1 MKMLYK
7 NILWVSL
14 FFLVTACT
22 SNAQPH
28 SGGESLAEQDTAE
41 YKLSMLIVGDLMQH
55 QGQIDAA
62 RDTDGIYRYEET
74 FRYVRD
80 EIISVDLAIANFEV
94 TLGGKPYQGYPR
106 FSAPDEYLQASIDA
120 GFDVLLTANNHCL
133 DTRKKGLERTIDMMD
148 SVHIPHL
155 GTYKNRE
162 EREKNYPFLIEKNG
176 FRIVL
181 LNFTYGTNG
190 IEVEEPNV
198 VNYMDTAEI
207 ASDILKAK
215 AMHPDILIAI
225 PHWGIEYVLLPNQQQ
240 KQMASWLLEK
250 GVDHVIGGH
259 PHVLQPMELRNK
271 EKNGGNVVVYSLGN
285 YVSNMSKTNTDG
297 GAMLHLDF
305 VKRGD
310 TVTLENCSY
319 SLVWV
324 SRPVISGH
332 KNFRIYPIQVADSM
346 LNASERA
353 KRDLFKNNMKE
364 LLDKYN
370 KDVPELKPVPQ
381 VIGWKEKSI
390 YDLYQ
395 EVHSVSLQLPYM
407 QISSWDGVTFLG
419 E

>member
-7 NILWVSL
+7 NMLWASL
-14 FFLVTACT
+14 FFLVSACT
-22 SNAQPH
+22 SHAQPH
-28 SGGESLAEQDTAE
+28 SGGELLVEQDTAE

-80 EIISVDLAIANFEV
+80 EIISADLAIANFEV

-133 DTRKKGLERTIDMMD
+133 DTRQKGLERTINMMD
-148 SVHIPHL
+148 SLHIPHL
-155 GTYKNRE
+155 GTYKNQE
-162 EREKNYPFLIEKNG
+162 ERNNNYPFLIEKNG

-207 ASDILKAK
+207 AQDIVKAK

-324 SRPVISGH
+324 SRPAISGH

>member
-240 KQMASWLLEK
+240 KQMAFWLLEK

-346 LNASERA
+346 LNTSERA

>member
-1 MKMLYK
+1 MLYK
-7 NILWVSL
+7 NILWASL
-14 FFLVTACT
+14 FFLVSACT
-22 SNAQPH
+22 SHAQPH

-80 EIISVDLAIANFEV
+80 EISSADLAIANFEV
-94 TLGGKPYQGYPR
+94 TLGGRPYQGYPR
-106 FSAPDEYLQASIDA
+106 FSAPDEYLLASIDA

-133 DTRKKGLERTIDMMD
+133 DTRQKGLERTIDMMD

-240 KQMASWLLEK
+240 KQMAAWLLEK

-271 EKNGGNVVVYSLGN
+271 EINGGNVVVYSLGN

-297 GAMLHLDF
+297 GAMLHMNF

-310 TVTLENCSY
+310 TVTLEDCSY

-324 SRPVISGH
+324 SRPIVSGH

-346 LNASERA
+346 LNTSERA

-370 KDVPELKPVPQ
+370 KDVRELKPMPKI
-381 VIGWKEKSI
+381 IGWQEKSI
-390 YDLYQ
+390 YELYLEAQ
-395 EVHSVSLQLPYM
+395 SNPSVFSFSTSG
-407 QISSWDGVTFLG
+407 ISRFTGLKL
-419 E
+419 

>member
-1 MKMLYK
+1 MLYK
-7 NILWVSL
+7 NILWASL

-41 YKLSMLIVGDLMQH
+41 YKLSMLFVGDLMQH

-80 EIISVDLAIANFEV
+80 EISSADLAIANFEV

-155 GTYKNRE
+155 GTYKNQE

-240 KQMASWLLEK
+240 KQMAAWLLEK

-297 GAMLHLDF
+297 GAMLHMNF

-346 LNASERA
+346 LNTSERA

-370 KDVPELKPVPQ
+370 KDVRELKPMPKI
-381 VIGWKEKSI
+381 IGWQEKSI
-390 YDLYQ
+390 YELYMEAQ
-395 EVHSVSLQLPYM
+395 SNPSVFSFSTSG
-407 QISSWDGVTFLG
+407 ISRFTGLKL
-419 E
+419 

>member
-120 GFDVLLTANNHCL
+120 GFDVLLTANTHCL

-225 PHWGIEYVLLPNQQQ
+225 PHWGIEYVLQPNQQQ

>member
-1 MKMLYK
+1 MLYK
-7 NILWVSL
+7 NMLWASL
-14 FFLVTACT
+14 FFLVSACT
-22 SNAQPH
+22 SHAQPH
-28 SGGESLAEQDTAE
+28 SGGELLVEQDTAE

-80 EIISVDLAIANFEV
+80 EIISADLAIANFEV

-133 DTRKKGLERTIDMMD
+133 DTRQKGLERTINMMD
-148 SVHIPHL
+148 SLHIPHL
-155 GTYKNRE
+155 GTYKNQE
-162 EREKNYPFLIEKNG
+162 ERNNNYPFLIEKNG

-207 ASDILKAK
+207 AQDIVKAK

-324 SRPVISGH
+324 SRPAISGH